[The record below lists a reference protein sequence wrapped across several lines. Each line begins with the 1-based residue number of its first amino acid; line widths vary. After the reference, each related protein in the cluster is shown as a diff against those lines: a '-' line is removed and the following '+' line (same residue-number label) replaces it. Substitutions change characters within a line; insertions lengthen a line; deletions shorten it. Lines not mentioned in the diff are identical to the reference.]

1 MADEELAIAPS
12 GPETA
17 TAPEATTE
25 PTIVDEPQ
33 RIPGPEEVIPDDGAA
48 SEPVDDFDDYE
59 YDGKA
64 LKVPKTLKEKL
75 SRLDSMDKDY
85 TTKSQSNAEFRKTLE
100 TREAQIEERLKAT
113 DEELNVRSQLRQVD
127 AEIERFKDFG
137 WNEYQAALRQDPLAA
152 EEAWAYKQHLTQ
164 QKSGL
169 TDQLKQAEG
178 KRTGVAQQDFAK
190 RVQDTL
196 AEATKIIPGSTPET
210 VGKAIAELADW
221 AHSRGIPEQALK
233 SNWSPQLLDLLYH
246 AKVGHGLLTK
256 QATAPRPTP
265 TVVPQPLKT
274 VNGKSSSPGSGS
286 LEDLAKAGNMQA
298 FAKSFNARMEARSKR

>member
-1 MADEELAIAPS
+1 MEGEDLSIAPS

-17 TAPEATTE
+17 PATEAVTTPETTV
-25 PTIVDEPQ
+25 VDEPQ

-85 TTKSQSNAEFRKTLE
+85 TTKSQSNADLRKTLE

-113 DEELNVRSQLRQVD
+113 DEELNVRSQLRFVD
-127 AEIERFKDFG
+127 AELERFKDFG
-137 WNEYQAALRQDPLAA
+137 WPQYQEALRVDPLGAQ
-152 EEAWAYKQHLTQ
+152 EAWAYAQNLRD
-164 QKSGL
+164 QKAGL
-169 TDQLKQAEG
+169 SEQLKQAET
-178 KRTGVAQQDFAK
+178 KRSEVAQQDFAK
-190 RVQDTL
+190 RVQETL
-196 AEATKIIPGSTPET
+196 SQATKIIPGSTPET

-256 QATAPRPTP
+256 QATAPKPAQ
-265 TVVPQPLKT
+265 TVVPQPLKM
-274 VNGKSSSPGSGS
+274 VGGGKPAATSG
-286 LEDLAKAGNMQA
+286 DLATLDMEGYVA
-298 FAKSFNARMEARSKR
+298 ARRKGVGGRASY

>member
-1 MADEELAIAPS
+1 MADEDLAIASS

-33 RIPGPEEVIPDDGAA
+33 RIPGPEEVIPEEGAA
-48 SEPVDDFDDYE
+48 TEPVDDFDDYE

-113 DEELNVRSQLRQVD
+113 DEELNVRSQLRFVD
-127 AEIERFKDFG
+127 AELERFKDFG
-137 WNEYQAALRQDPLAA
+137 WPQYQEALRVDPLGAQ
-152 EEAWAYKQHLTQ
+152 EAWAYAQNLRD
-164 QKSGL
+164 QKAGL
-169 TDQLKQAEG
+169 AEQLKQAEG
-178 KRTGVAQQDFAK
+178 KRSEVAQQDFAK

-210 VGKAIAELADW
+210 VGKAIAELAEW

-256 QATAPRPTP
+256 QATAPKPAQ
-265 TVVPQPLKT
+265 TVVPQPLRT
-274 VNGKSSSPGSGS
+274 VTGKSSSPGSGS
-286 LEDLAKAGNMQA
+286 LEDLAKTGNMQA

>member
-1 MADEELAIAPS
+1 MEGEDLSIAPS

-17 TAPEATTE
+17 PATEAVTTPETTV
-25 PTIVDEPQ
+25 VDEPQ

-85 TTKSQSNAEFRKTLE
+85 TTKSQSNADLRKTLE

-169 TDQLKQAEG
+169 TDHLKQAEG
-178 KRTGVAQQDFAK
+178 KRTEVAQQDFAK
-190 RVQDTL
+190 RVQETL
-196 AEATKIIPGSTPET
+196 SQATKIIPGSTPET

-256 QATAPRPTP
+256 QATAPKPAQ
-265 TVVPQPLKT
+265 TVVPQPLKM
-274 VNGKSSSPGSGS
+274 VGGGKPAATSG
-286 LEDLAKAGNMQA
+286 DLATLDMEGYVA
-298 FAKSFNARMEARSKR
+298 ARRKGVGGRASY

>member
-85 TTKSQSNAEFRKTLE
+85 TTKSQSNAEFRKTLDA
-100 TREAQIEERLKAT
+100 REAHVEERLKAT

-178 KRTGVAQQDFAK
+178 KRTEVAQQDFAK

-256 QATAPRPTP
+256 QATAPKPAQ
-265 TVVPQPLKT
+265 TVVPQPLKM
-274 VNGKSSSPGSGS
+274 VGGGKPAATSG
-286 LEDLAKAGNMQA
+286 DLATLDMEGYVA
-298 FAKSFNARMEARSKR
+298 ARRKGVGGRASY